1 MFLDSRSEAFL
12 KDREK
17 FIIWVAQSLYY
28 GDDEEF
34 YRLIKTSLSLVN
46 KNELSKRS
54 GVPIATIYRITS
66 SKNFKIDALFKILKA
81 ISTHY

>member
-1 MFLDSRSEAFL
+1 MFIDIRAEAFL

-34 YRLIKTSLSLVN
+34 YRLIQTSLSLVN

-54 GVPIATIYRITS
+54 GVPIATIYRMMN
-66 SKNFKIDALFKILKA
+66 SKNFKIEALFKILKA